1 MRTVREANPT
11 LAIALPVALYP
22 YTPIPLTKAR
32 VLEAALSVALV
43 VSLFYWAS
51 SMYSCRE
58 APAELQGLPS
68 IVYEAHKCDSSIASS
83 SSSSSS
89 SSSASFDGPDSDSS
103 RRLSVGGDAPM
114 YAEINELAT
123 LLLQPQEEVPLASR
137 SSL

>member
-1 MRTVREANPT
+1 M
-11 LAIALPVALYP
+11 
-22 YTPIPLTKAR
+22 
-32 VLEAALSVALV
+32 LEAALSVALV

-51 SMYSCRE
+51 SMSSCRE

-68 IVYEAHKCDSSIASS
+68 IVYEAHKCDSSIA